1 MNNKLNNLDQII
13 KDTYETYEVPYDPSH
28 WDSIEKELDS
38 MAPSPIKYFS
48 SITTGLVAASLVF
61 MSMLLFV
68 SEATQKTSL
77 TEMEIVEDTLG
88 TGNRSGLLKK
98 SVANSVTNKDEVA
111 KDDAPES
118 ESDLPESPTE
128 MVENGLT
135 ADFDNAPK
143 EKVSEVQKKQVIITS
158 NDAPVKS
165 TNEHS
170 ASSEST
176 ERSIRTGCTGLTID
190 FEASKE
196 YGRDAKYLWNFG
208 DGFFSNEANPS
219 HTFNKPGTFDVS
231 LSVTSYTTG
240 QITSNVV
247 QAMID
252 VVEAPVANMD
262 FEFTTDQSIVLKNKS
277 FRADQIEWF
286 TNGNSLGYG
295 PEVNLN
301 IADNTRYDVQLSA
314 ISAGGCTDTLYK
326 EIYVSGKDLG
336 IPKSIH
342 ISKEE
347 TLTPSNFASSGK
359 MIQFVVLDNAGKLK
373 FQTAGNQVWSG
384 EGMDGQKIS
393 KGNYQWIMATEDADE
408 ITISKGEFTIL

>member
-68 SEATQKTSL
+68 SEASQKNVSTETDIVEQSNGNGNEANSPQAASNMHDAVSIDRIIASETDNTEPSL
-77 TEMEIVEDTLG
+77 TNDEIAIETK
-88 TGNRSGLLKK
+88 TKPIASNEK
-98 SVANSVTNKDEVA
+98 NSE
-111 KDDAPES
+111 
-118 ESDLPESPTE
+118 
-128 MVENGLT
+128 GQ
-135 ADFDNAPK
+135 K
-143 EKVSEVQKKQVIITS
+143 EQVLVTS
-158 NDAPVKS
+158 NAAPVKS

-170 ASSEST
+170 TSTEST

-190 FEASKE
+190 FEASQE

-252 VVEAPVANMD
+252 VVEAPVANVD
-262 FEFTTDQSIVLKNKS
+262 FELTSDQTIVLKNKS
-277 FRADQIEWF
+277 FRADQIEWMV
-286 TNGNSLGYG
+286 NGKSSGYG
-295 PEVNLN
+295 PEMNLN
-301 IADNTRYDVQLSA
+301 IADNTRYEVQLSA

-326 EIYVSGKDLG
+326 SISVSAKDLG
-336 IPKSIH
+336 IPKTINL
-342 ISKEE
+342 SKDE

-359 MIQFVVLDNAGKLK
+359 MIQFLVIDAAGKVK
-373 FQTAGNQVWSG
+373 FQTASNQIWAG
-384 EGMDGQKIS
+384 EGLNGQPIS
-393 KGNYQWIMATEDADE
+393 KGNYQWIMATEEADQ
-408 ITISKGEFTIL
+408 ILISKGEFKIL

>member
-1 MNNKLNNLDQII
+1 MNNKLNNLDQTI
-13 KDTYETYEVPYDPSH
+13 KDTYEAYEVPYDPSH

-38 MAPSPIKYFS
+38 MAPSPIRYFS

-68 SEATQKTSL
+68 SEASQINVS
-77 TEMEIVEDTLG
+77 TETDVVEQSS
-88 TGNRSGLLKK
+88 GNGNE
-98 SVANSVTNKDEVA
+98 ANSLQAASNMKDAGSIDRIAASEKDHSEPSSTNDEIATETKTETVPS
-111 KDDAPES
+111 KEQNS
-118 ESDLPESPTE
+118 E
-128 MVENGLT
+128 G
-135 ADFDNAPK
+135 
-143 EKVSEVQKKQVIITS
+143 QKKQVLVTS

-170 ASSEST
+170 TSTEST

-190 FEASKE
+190 FEASQE

-252 VVEAPVANMD
+252 VVEAPVANVD
-262 FEFTTDQSIVLKNKS
+262 FELTSDEMIVLKNKS
-277 FRADQIEWF
+277 FRADQIEWMV
-286 TNGNSLGYG
+286 NGKSSGYG
-295 PEVNLN
+295 PEMNLN
-301 IADNTRYDVQLSA
+301 IADNTRYEVQLSA

-326 EIYVSGKDLG
+326 AISVSSKDLG
-336 IPKSIH
+336 IPKTINL
-342 ISKEE
+342 SKEE

-359 MIQFVVLDNAGKLK
+359 MIQFLVIDAAGKIK
-373 FQTAGNQVWSG
+373 FQTASNQIWTG
-384 EGMDGQKIS
+384 EGLDGQPIS
-393 KGNYQWIMATEDADE
+393 KGNYRWVMATEEAE
-408 ITISKGEFTIL
+408 QVLISKGEFKIL